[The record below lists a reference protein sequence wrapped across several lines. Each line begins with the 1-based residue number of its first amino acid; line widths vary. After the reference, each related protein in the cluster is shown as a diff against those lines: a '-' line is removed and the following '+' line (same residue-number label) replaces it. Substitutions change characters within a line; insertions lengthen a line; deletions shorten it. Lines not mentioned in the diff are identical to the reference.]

1 MKAAICRAFG
11 KPETLAIEDWPRP
24 EARAGE
30 VVVRVRA
37 AGVNY
42 ADIVVIAGRYQMKIE
57 PPFVPGMEIAGEIA
71 SLGPGVQEWQVG
83 DRVAG
88 LIDGGGYAE
97 YVATSTE
104 RLFRM
109 PQGLSFAVAAGTF
122 SNYVTSY
129 GALNWRARLAKGETV
144 LVLGGAGG
152 VGLAAIAVARQAGAR
167 VIGAASSAERC
178 ALMSSLGA
186 HETIDYGSA
195 SLRDRVAELTGK
207 RGADVI
213 IDPVGGEM
221 GGLALRCVAW
231 SGRIVTLGFPA
242 GGVPSYPANILL
254 VKNAAALGM
263 FFGSYLRHAP
273 GLVREAVS
281 SIQAA
286 LVDGSLPTY
295 RIEAF
300 PLAALADVLGE
311 LDGRRF
317 TGKAIITP

>member
-1 MKAAICRAFG
+1 MKAAICHAFG
-11 KPETLAIEDWPRP
+11 KPEVLAIEDWPQP
-24 EARAGE
+24 EAREGE
-30 VVVRVRA
+30 VIVRVRS

-42 ADIVVIAGRYQMKIE
+42 ADLVVIAGQYQMKFE

-71 SLGPGVQEWQVG
+71 SLGPGVSGWSVG

-97 YVATSTE
+97 YVATPVK
-104 RLFRM
+104 RLFRV
-109 PQGLSFAVAAGTF
+109 PDGLGVDVAAGTF
-122 SNYVTSY
+122 INYATAY
-129 GALNWRARLAKGETV
+129 GALHWRARVVKGETV

-152 VGLAAIAVARQAGAR
+152 VGLAAIALARQAGAR

-178 ALMSSLGA
+178 ALMASLGA
-186 HETIDYGSA
+186 QDTIDYGST

-207 RGADVI
+207 RGADII
-213 IDPVGGEM
+213 IDPVGGDM
-221 GGLALRCVAW
+221 GGLALRCIAW

-242 GGVPSYPANILL
+242 GSVPSYPANILL

-263 FFGSYLRHAP
+263 FFGSYLQHAP
-273 GLVREAVS
+273 DLVREAIS
-281 SIQAA
+281 SIQSA

-300 PLAALADVLGE
+300 AIDSLSDVLRD
-311 LDGRRF
+311 LQGRRF
-317 TGKAIITP
+317 TGKAVVSF